1 MVTDDRR
8 AKILSFLSKEGYMS
22 VPKLAQNLF
31 VSEAT
36 IRRYLADLEK
46 EGSIKRTR
54 GGASYIDPALA
65 KWPFVFRN
73 KTNIP
78 EKLHIARLA
87 ASFVNDGDTL
97 FMDASSTCLCLAKEL
112 SKDLSLDILT
122 YGIPAAQVL
131 AENRKAFVE
140 LPCGQYN
147 PDRSS
152 IYGKD
157 ACDFFSTR
165 YANTCFISA
174 QGLDAKQ
181 GLTEYSREEV
191 FLKKTL
197 CENAKRTIVLL
208 DHTKINK
215 TFYIQDLSLQDI
227 DILITDRPLPEELDR
242 EFYKYD
248 IPVIYE

>member
-1 MVTDDRR
+1 MVTDERR
-8 AKILSFLSKEGYMS
+8 LKILELLKKETYMS
-22 VPKLAQNLF
+22 VSDLSQNIF
-31 VSEAT
+31 VSEST
-36 IRRYLADLEK
+36 IRRYLTELEH
-46 EGSIKRTR
+46 EGFIKRVR

-87 ASFVNDGDTL
+87 ASFVNEGDTL
-97 FMDASSTCLCLAKEL
+97 FLDASSTCLFLAKEL
-112 SKDLSLDILT
+112 SKNISLDILT

-157 ACDFFSTR
+157 ACDFFSSR

-174 QGLDAKQ
+174 QGLDARQ
-181 GLTEYSREEV
+181 GLTEFSREEV

-197 CENAKRTIVLL
+197 HEHAKQTIVLL

-215 TFYIQDLSLQDI
+215 IHYIQALTLQDI
-227 DILITDRPLPEELDR
+227 DVLITDQPLPEELDQ